1 MNGWFDFFGV
11 ELWPQLYVSSASS
24 KGNLLPAMAT
34 LTHLQM
40 WFRSADDG
48 SRFSPWENSSTGN
61 SPDECCQRVMV
72 DWVMT
77 FAWPFIMHLRKVI
90 INGAVKK
97 DSKTKW
103 DQILAMP
110 TKTKA
115 NYIDYAADE
124 RAILNTPSSQL

>member
-1 MNGWFDFFGV
+1 
-11 ELWPQLYVSSASS
+11 
-24 KGNLLPAMAT
+24 
-34 LTHLQM
+34 
-40 WFRSADDG
+40 
-48 SRFSPWENSSTGN
+48 
-61 SPDECCQRVMV
+61 MV